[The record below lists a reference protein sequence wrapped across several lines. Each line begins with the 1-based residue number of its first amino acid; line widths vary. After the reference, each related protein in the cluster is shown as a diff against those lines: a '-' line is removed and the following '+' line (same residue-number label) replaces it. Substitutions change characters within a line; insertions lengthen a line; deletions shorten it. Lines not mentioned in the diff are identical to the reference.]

1 MTEQQLSIESGA
13 SANYST
19 LNKGAGAGGANTNYY
34 GKLFEEKTNNENASE
49 LKGAMNGG
57 CSPELTKQA
66 TGTMAAVMGVVD
78 KVNRALTTTGS
89 GGESSSNAA
98 IAPLAW
104 LAVGLPLAYGIWVTL
119 QKSAV
124 LFK

>member
-1 MTEQQLSIESGA
+1 MHDVRLEQKIPFDQIYGPIFYVLAAMLVVGLIANLLVRPVADKYFMSDAELAHEKQLAHERSLA
-13 SANYST
+13 SA
-19 LNKGAGAGGANTNYY
+19 
-34 GKLFEEKTNNENASE
+34 
-49 LKGAMNGG
+49 
-57 CSPELTKQA
+57 
-66 TGTMAAVMGVVD
+66 
-78 KVNRALTTTGS
+78 TTG
-89 GGESSSNAA
+89 GGDSQSSSNPV